1 MTNVG
6 LWVQLEAKE
15 GKEDEVEAFLEN
27 GGALV
32 AQEPGTIAKVRDS
45 HRSNELRDLRRLQRR
60 GGPRSSPFS
69 GAVAA
74 ALMEKA
80 GELLSEPPKIM
91 NHDIL
96 ADKLPSWELLA
107 SRV

>member
-1 MTNVG
+1 
-6 LWVQLEAKE
+6 
-15 GKEDEVEAFLEN
+15 
-27 GGALV
+27 
-32 AQEPGTIAKVRDS
+32 
-45 HRSNELRDLRRLQRR
+45 
-60 GGPRSSPFS
+60 
-69 GAVAA
+69 
-74 ALMEKA
+74 MEKA